1 MTFELVDAYTENL
14 RIKVLGIGGGGINIL
29 KHVIEKSSSD
39 LEFLAIDTCEQ
50 ELEKFS
56 EINQL
61 QLKLNNPAPVSSAS
75 THEDVRQAI
84 IDNRKLI
91 EEELIGFDMVFIL
104 GTPGGNTGTIAIPV
118 IAELAKQ
125 LNILT
130 IAVVTKPFEFVSDDS
145 FSLALSCIAELRQN
159 ADAVIT
165 IPVEEFG
172 VSEALKNRTPNISS
186 EFKKINDAFIDA
198 VHGIV
203 DLIIREG
210 MINIDFSDLRMVTY
224 KSGYAAISVGHADC
238 DNRAEVATKN
248 ALSSPMLKNINPE
261 GATGVLVNITAGL
274 DMSIGEFEDVGNMV
288 KNHVSEDSSVIIGT
302 VIDVEMID
310 SFKVTLFLF
319 GLDNS
324 NYSINSKVKVDDYS
338 SFNVVVS
345 KDLDS
350 GEISEFLNLLSAIYS
365 DNGGDELIILKGGD
379 GPDLPRLKYDERP
392 KDWVKS
398 HYG

>member
-1 MTFELVDAYTENL
+1 
-14 RIKVLGIGGGGINIL
+14 
-29 KHVIEKSSSD
+29 
-39 LEFLAIDTCEQ
+39 
-50 ELEKFS
+50 
-56 EINQL
+56 
-61 QLKLNNPAPVSSAS
+61 
-75 THEDVRQAI
+75 
-84 IDNRKLI
+84 
-91 EEELIGFDMVFIL
+91 
-104 GTPGGNTGTIAIPV
+104 
-118 IAELAKQ
+118 
-125 LNILT
+125 
-130 IAVVTKPFEFVSDDS
+130 
-145 FSLALSCIAELRQN
+145 
-159 ADAVIT
+159 
-165 IPVEEFG
+165 
-172 VSEALKNRTPNISS
+172 
-186 EFKKINDAFIDA
+186 
-198 VHGIV
+198 
-203 DLIIREG
+203 